1 MPYPIP
7 KFPVPSSKPPLY
19 MKQKYIDLKT
29 EFTSLEQQLQDPA
42 VLGDT
47 EKLAAVSQRYSE
59 IKETIDSII
68 QLEAIESSIAETQA
82 MIASEQDDEMKTMAE
97 EELISLAQQR
107 EQLEIALT
115 KLTRPT
121 DPMDKNNVIMEI
133 RAGAGGDEAAQ
144 FAADL
149 LRMYTRY
156 AERRK
161 WKVELLDESQT
172 EQGGYKE
179 VIVAIKGTHV
189 YREMKYEMGVHRVQR
204 VPETEKQGRIHTST
218 ASVAVLPEVEEKDI
232 HINPADIRVDTYCAG
247 GNGGQS
253 VNTTYSA
260 VRMTHIPTGIVA
272 QCQDEKSQIKN
283 RASAMKVLMARIYEA
298 EEAKRKAV
306 EDEKRKNQIGTGDR
320 SEKIRTYNY
329 PQDRITDHRIKENW
343 NNIPTILDGD
353 LGDIIEKLTAADYAE
368 MDGE

>member
-1 MPYPIP
+1 
-7 KFPVPSSKPPLY
+7 
-19 MKQKYIDLKT
+19 MKQKYIDLST
-29 EFTSLEQQLQDPA
+29 EYSTLEQQLQDPA
-42 VLGDT
+42 VLGNT
-47 EKLAAVSQRYSE
+47 EKLTEVSQRYSE
-59 IKETIDSII
+59 IKETA
-68 QLEAIESSIAETQA
+68 QLINTLQSVESSIRDTDT
-82 MIASEQDDEMKTMAE
+82 MIASEQDAEMKTMAE
-97 EELISLAQQR
+97 EELTALKEQQESL
-107 EQLEIALT
+107 EQTLL

-121 DPMDKNNVIMEI
+121 DPMDKKNVIVEI
-133 RAGAGGDEAAQ
+133 RAGAGGDEAGI
-144 FAADL
+144 FASDL

-156 AERRK
+156 AERK
-161 WKVELLDESQT
+161 GWKVELLDESRN

-179 VIVAIKGTHV
+179 VIVAIKGPSV

-232 HINPADIRVDTYCAG
+232 HVDPSDIRVDTYCAG

-283 RASAMKVLMARIYEA
+283 RASAMKVLLARIYEA

-306 EDEKRKNQIGTGDR
+306 EDEKRKNQIGKGDR

-343 NNIPTILDGD
+343 NNIPIILDGN
-353 LGDIIEKLTAADYAE
+353 LGGIIEALTEADYAE
-368 MDGE
+368 IDGE